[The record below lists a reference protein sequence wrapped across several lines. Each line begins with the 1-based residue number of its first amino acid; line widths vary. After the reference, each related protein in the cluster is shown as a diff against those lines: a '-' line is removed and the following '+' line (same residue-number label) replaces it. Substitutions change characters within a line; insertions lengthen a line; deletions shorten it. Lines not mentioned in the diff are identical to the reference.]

1 MDLFIGEI
9 KLLPW
14 DWAPKGWALCFGQ
27 QMQVA
32 QYQTLFSLLGT
43 QFGGNGIQTFNLPD
57 MRGRTPVSS
66 PTPTL
71 GAAIGTET
79 VSLTVPTMPGHIHGF
94 TATSATASANS
105 ASGNIVGTDAQGTI
119 DFLAAGPATPF
130 PINTGTIAPNI
141 GGTAHNNMQPYLVM
155 NYCIALVGIYPS
167 RN

>member
-1 MDLFIGEI
+1 MDPFMGEI

-27 QMQVA
+27 QMQIA
-32 QYQTLFSLLGT
+32 QYQALFSLLGT
-43 QFGGNGIQTFNLPD
+43 QFGGNGVQTFNLPD
-57 MRGRTPVSS
+57 MRGRTPVAS

-71 GAAIGTET
+71 GAAIGTEV
-79 VSLTVPTMPGHIHGF
+79 VSLTVTTMPDHNHGF
-94 TATSATASANS
+94 TATSAPASSNT

-130 PINTGTIAPNI
+130 PINAATIVPNA
-141 GGTAHNNMQPYLVM
+141 GGVAHNNMQPYLVM
-155 NYCIALVGIYPS
+155 NYCIALIGIYPS